1 MQRVFAWPYRA
12 ILAGLV
18 RLGVR
23 PWELSLSSLALNVVA
38 GVLLLRGLRL
48 VPGLLLIPAGAC
60 DVFDGAVARQRGEE
74 SRWGAFLDAVLDRV
88 SDLLLFGCLFWA
100 LARDGAR
107 VDAALAL
114 ITLAVSLLVSQFRA
128 EAEAA
133 SIDLTEGLFQRLERF
148 LALIVGLVI
157 PGTLRVVLVILAAL
171 GSFTAL
177 QRAWTALRRASGSTA
192 ASA

>member
-1 MQRVFAWPYRA
+1 MQRLFAWPHRA

-23 PWELSLSSLALNVVA
+23 PWQLSLGSLALNVVA
-38 GVLLLRGLRL
+38 GIMLLRGLRL

-88 SDLLLFGCLFWA
+88 SDMILFGCLFWA

-107 VDAALAL
+107 IDAALAL

-133 SIDLTEGLFQRLERF
+133 SVDLTEGLFQRLERF

-157 PGTLRVVLVILAAL
+157 PGAMRVVLVVLATL
-171 GSFTAL
+171 GTFTAV
-177 QRAWTALRRASGSTA
+177 QRAWTGIARAARSTA
-192 ASA
+192 APS